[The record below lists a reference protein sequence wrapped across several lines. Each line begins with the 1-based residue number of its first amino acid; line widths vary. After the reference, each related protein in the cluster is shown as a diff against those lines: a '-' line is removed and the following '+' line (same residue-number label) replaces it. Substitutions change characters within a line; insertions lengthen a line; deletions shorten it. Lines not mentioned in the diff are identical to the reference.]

1 MQVVTA
7 KGVRIPIIGF
17 GTWQLRGAECTQL
30 VREALRLGYRHLD
43 TAQAYENE
51 AEVGDGLKASG
62 VSRNDVF
69 VTTKLVIRLS
79 PPKDFVKAA
88 KESMTRL
95 KMSEVDLLLVH
106 WPPLPPHTMPEVID
120 ALGEV
125 RKAGLAK
132 NIGVSNFTSTQLDEA
147 TKLAKFPIF
156 CDQVEIHPY
165 LDQKKVLAAC
175 KRLDIAPVAYCP
187 IARGAVLNDPVIGD
201 IAKAHGKTT
210 SQVTLR
216 WLAQQGI
223 VIIPRTSK
231 VERAKENFEVFD
243 FELTPDE
250 MKRMSSLARPN
261 GRIVSPAWAPVW
273 DAA

>member
-7 KGVRIPIIGF
+7 KGVSIPQIGF
-17 GTWQLRGAECTQL
+17 GTWQLRGAECAKL
-30 VREALRLGYRHLD
+30 VEAALRLGYRHLD

-69 VTTKLVIRLS
+69 ITTKLVIRIS

-95 KMSEVDLLLVH
+95 KVSESDLLLVH
-106 WPPLPPHTMPEVID
+106 WPPLPPHTMPEVMD
-120 ALGEV
+120 ALNAV
-125 RKAGLAK
+125 RDAGLTK
-132 NIGVSNFTSTQLDEA
+132 NIGVSNFTSSQLDEA
-147 TKLAKFPIF
+147 TKLSKAPVF

-165 LDQKKVLAAC
+165 LDQKTVLAAC

-187 IARGAVLNDPVIGD
+187 IARGAILNDPVIAEV
-201 IAKAHGKTT
+201 AKAHGKSI

-216 WLAQQGI
+216 WLLQQGI

-243 FELTPDE
+243 FTLTPDE
-250 MKRMSSLARPN
+250 MKRLSGLAKPN